1 MANLFPE
8 LNTNM
13 EIKIMTNEKH
23 SVDSNEARKALDTIQ
38 QMERMA
44 MRRATPPRWF
54 GALIALLAGSL
65 VSLSAAD
72 LRQYT
77 VFIILL
83 MVLVISYQR
92 QKTGV
97 SAKTSPVKTMVLGL
111 IILVPL
117 FFLLIITAQLL
128 QESLGHVSASLLCGG
143 IFSVIVYLLSLVER
157 RCYDKINVEKGQ

>member
-1 MANLFPE
+1 
-8 LNTNM
+8 
-13 EIKIMTNEKH
+13 MTNEKH
-23 SVDSNEARKALDTIQ
+23 SAASSEAHKALDTIQ
-38 QMERMA
+38 QMKRAA

-83 MVLVISYQR
+83 MVFVISYQS

-97 SAKTSPVKTMVLGL
+97 SAKTFPVKTAVVGL

-117 FFLLIITAQLL
+117 FFLLIIAAQLL

-157 RCYDKINVEKGQ
+157 RWYDKINVEKGQ

>member
-1 MANLFPE
+1 
-8 LNTNM
+8 
-13 EIKIMTNEKH
+13 MTNEKH
-23 SVDSNEARKALDTIQ
+23 SAASSEAHKALDTIQ
-38 QMERMA
+38 QMKRAA

-83 MVLVISYQR
+83 MVFVISYQS

-97 SAKTSPVKTMVLGL
+97 SAKTFPVKTAVVGL

-117 FFLLIITAQLL
+117 FFLLILAAHLL
-128 QESLGHVSASLLCGG
+128 QEILGHVSASLLCG
-143 IFSVIVYLLSLVER
+143 
-157 RCYDKINVEKGQ
+157 

>member
-1 MANLFPE
+1 
-8 LNTNM
+8 
-13 EIKIMTNEKH
+13 MTNEKH
-23 SVDSNEARKALDTIQ
+23 SAASSEAHKALDTIQ
-38 QMERMA
+38 QMKRAA

-83 MVLVISYQR
+83 MVFVISYQS

-97 SAKTSPVKTMVLGL
+97 SAKTFPVKTAILGL

-117 FFLLIITAQLL
+117 FFLLIIAAQLL

-143 IFSVIVYLLSLVER
+143 IFSVIVYLLSLFER
-157 RCYDKINVEKGQ
+157 RWYDKINVEKGQ

>member
-1 MANLFPE
+1 
-8 LNTNM
+8 
-13 EIKIMTNEKH
+13 MTNEKH
-23 SVDSNEARKALDTIQ
+23 SAASSEAHKALDTIQ
-38 QMERMA
+38 QMKRAA
-44 MRRATPPRWF
+44 MRRATPSHWF

-72 LRQYT
+72 LRQYI

-97 SAKTSPVKTMVLGL
+97 SAKNFPVKTMVLGL

-117 FFLLIITAQLL
+117 FFLMIIAAQLL
-128 QESLGHVSASLLCGG
+128 QESLGRVSASLLCGG

-157 RCYDKINVEKGQ
+157 RWYDKINVEEVQ

>member
-1 MANLFPE
+1 
-8 LNTNM
+8 
-13 EIKIMTNEKH
+13 MTNEKH
-23 SVDSNEARKALDTIQ
+23 SAASSEAHKALDTIQ
-38 QMERMA
+38 QMKRAA

-83 MVLVISYQR
+83 MVFVISYQS

-97 SAKTSPVKTMVLGL
+97 SAKTFPVKMAVVGL

-117 FFLLIITAQLL
+117 FFLLIIAAQLL
-128 QESLGHVSASLLCGG
+128 QEILGHVSASLLCGG
-143 IFSVIVYLLSLVER
+143 IFSVIVYFLSLFER
-157 RCYDKINVEKGQ
+157 RWYDKINVEKGQ

>member
-1 MANLFPE
+1 MG
-8 LNTNM
+8 
-13 EIKIMTNEKH
+13 
-23 SVDSNEARKALDTIQ
+23 LDLLTV
-38 QMERMA
+38 RAA

-97 SAKTSPVKTMVLGL
+97 SAKIFPVKTMVLGL

-117 FFLLIITAQLL
+117 FFLMIIAAQLL

-143 IFSVIVYLLSLVER
+143 IFSIIVYLLSLVER
-157 RCYDKINVEKGQ
+157 RWYDKINVEEVQ

>member
-1 MANLFPE
+1 
-8 LNTNM
+8 
-13 EIKIMTNEKH
+13 MTNEKH
-23 SVDSNEARKALDTIQ
+23 SAASSEAHKALDTIQ
-38 QMERMA
+38 QMKRAA

-65 VSLSAAD
+65 MSLSAAD

-83 MVLVISYQR
+83 MVLVISYQS

-97 SAKTSPVKTMVLGL
+97 SAKTFPVKTAVVGL

-117 FFLLIITAQLL
+117 FFLLIIAAQLL

-143 IFSVIVYLLSLVER
+143 IFSVLVYSLSLFER
-157 RCYDKINVEKGQ
+157 RWYDKINSEKV

>member
-1 MANLFPE
+1 
-8 LNTNM
+8 
-13 EIKIMTNEKH
+13 MTNEKH
-23 SVDSNEARKALDTIQ
+23 SVNSSEARNALDTIQ
-38 QMERMA
+38 QMERTA

-97 SAKTSPVKTMVLGL
+97 SAKTFPVKTAILGL

-117 FFLLIITAQLL
+117 FFLLIIAAQLL
-128 QESLGHVSASLLCGG
+128 QESLGHVLASLLCGG
-143 IFSVIVYLLSLVER
+143 IFSVIVYLLSLFER
-157 RCYDKINVEKGQ
+157 RWYDKINVEKGQ

>member
-1 MANLFPE
+1 
-8 LNTNM
+8 
-13 EIKIMTNEKH
+13 MTNEKH
-23 SVDSNEARKALDTIQ
+23 SAASSEAHKALDTIK
-38 QMERMA
+38 QMKRAA

-83 MVLVISYQR
+83 MVFVISYQS

-97 SAKTSPVKTMVLGL
+97 SAKTFPVKTAVVGL

-117 FFLLIITAQLL
+117 FFLLIIAAQLL

-143 IFSVIVYLLSLVER
+143 IFSVIVYFLSLFER
-157 RCYDKINVEKGQ
+157 RWYDKINVEKGQ

>member
-1 MANLFPE
+1 
-8 LNTNM
+8 
-13 EIKIMTNEKH
+13 MTNEKH
-23 SVDSNEARKALDTIQ
+23 SAASSEAHKALDTIQ
-38 QMERMA
+38 QMKRAA

-77 VFIILL
+77 VFIILSI
-83 MVLVISYQR
+83 VLVISYQR

-97 SAKTSPVKTMVLGL
+97 SAKTFPVKTMVLGL

-117 FFLLIITAQLL
+117 FFLLIIAAQLL
-128 QESLGHVSASLLCGG
+128 QERLGYVSASLLCGG
-143 IFSVIVYLLSLVER
+143 IFSVIVYLLSLFER
-157 RCYDKINVEKGQ
+157 RWYDKINVGKV

>member
-1 MANLFPE
+1 
-8 LNTNM
+8 
-13 EIKIMTNEKH
+13 MTNEKH
-23 SVDSNEARKALDTIQ
+23 SAASSEAHKALDTIQ
-38 QMERMA
+38 QMKRAA
-44 MRRATPPRWF
+44 MRRATPPHWF

-83 MVLVISYQR
+83 MVFVISYQS

-97 SAKTSPVKTMVLGL
+97 SAKTFPVKTAVVGL

-117 FFLLIITAQLL
+117 FFLLIIAAQLL
-128 QESLGHVSASLLCGG
+128 QEILGHVSAPLLCGG
-143 IFSVIVYLLSLVER
+143 IFSVIVYFLSLFER
-157 RCYDKINVEKGQ
+157 RWYDKINVEKGQ

>member
-1 MANLFPE
+1 
-8 LNTNM
+8 
-13 EIKIMTNEKH
+13 MTNEKH
-23 SVDSNEARKALDTIQ
+23 SAASSEAHKALDTIQ
-38 QMERMA
+38 QMERTA

-97 SAKTSPVKTMVLGL
+97 SAKTFPVKTAILGL

-117 FFLLIITAQLL
+117 FFLLIIAAQLL
-128 QESLGHVSASLLCGG
+128 QESLGHVLASLLCGG
-143 IFSVIVYLLSLVER
+143 IFSVIVYFLSLFER
-157 RCYDKINVEKGQ
+157 RWYDKINVEKGQ

>member
-1 MANLFPE
+1 
-8 LNTNM
+8 
-13 EIKIMTNEKH
+13 MTNEKH
-23 SVDSNEARKALDTIQ
+23 SAASSEAHKALDTIQ
-38 QMERMA
+38 QMKRAA

-83 MVLVISYQR
+83 MVFVISYQS

-97 SAKTSPVKTMVLGL
+97 SAKTFPVKTAVVGL

-117 FFLLIITAQLL
+117 FFLLIIAAQLL

-143 IFSVIVYLLSLVER
+143 IFSVIVYLLSLFER
-157 RCYDKINVEKGQ
+157 RWYDKINVEKGQ

>member
-1 MANLFPE
+1 
-8 LNTNM
+8 
-13 EIKIMTNEKH
+13 MTNEKH
-23 SVDSNEARKALDTIQ
+23 SAASSEAHKALDTIK
-38 QMERMA
+38 QMKRAA

-83 MVLVISYQR
+83 MVFVISYQS

-97 SAKTSPVKTMVLGL
+97 SAKTFPVKTAVVGL

-117 FFLLIITAQLL
+117 FFLLIIAAQLL
-128 QESLGHVSASLLCGG
+128 QENLGHVSASLLCGG
-143 IFSVIVYLLSLVER
+143 IFSVIVYLLSLFER
-157 RCYDKINVEKGQ
+157 RWYDKINVEKGQ

>member
-1 MANLFPE
+1 
-8 LNTNM
+8 
-13 EIKIMTNEKH
+13 MTNEKH
-23 SVDSNEARKALDTIQ
+23 SVNSSEARKALDTIQ
-38 QMERMA
+38 QMERTA

-72 LRQYT
+72 LRKYT

-97 SAKTSPVKTMVLGL
+97 SAKTFPVKTAILGL
-111 IILVPL
+111 VILVPL
-117 FFLLIITAQLL
+117 FFLLIIAAQLL
-128 QESLGHVSASLLCGG
+128 QESLGHVSVSLLCGG
-143 IFSVIVYLLSLVER
+143 IFSVIVYLLSLFELR
-157 RCYDKINVEKGQ
+157 WYDKINVEKGQ

>member
-1 MANLFPE
+1 
-8 LNTNM
+8 
-13 EIKIMTNEKH
+13 MTNEKH
-23 SVDSNEARKALDTIQ
+23 SAASSEAHKALDTIQ
-38 QMERMA
+38 QMKRAA

-83 MVLVISYQR
+83 MVFVISYQS

-97 SAKTSPVKTMVLGL
+97 SAKTFPVKTAVVGL

-117 FFLLIITAQLL
+117 FFLLIIAAQLL
-128 QESLGHVSASLLCGG
+128 REILGHVSASLLCGG
-143 IFSVIVYLLSLVER
+143 IFSVIVYLLSLFER
-157 RCYDKINVEKGQ
+157 RWYDKINVEKGQ

>member
-1 MANLFPE
+1 
-8 LNTNM
+8 
-13 EIKIMTNEKH
+13 MTNEKH
-23 SVDSNEARKALDTIQ
+23 SVDSSEARKALDTIQ
-38 QMERMA
+38 QMERTA

-77 VFIILL
+77 VFIILSI
-83 MVLVISYQR
+83 VLAISYQR

-97 SAKTSPVKTMVLGL
+97 SAKTFPVKTAILGL

-117 FFLLIITAQLL
+117 FFLLIIAAQLL
-128 QESLGHVSASLLCGG
+128 QESLGHVLASLLCGG

-157 RCYDKINVEKGQ
+157 RWYDKINMEKVQ

>member
-1 MANLFPE
+1 
-8 LNTNM
+8 
-13 EIKIMTNEKH
+13 MTNEKH
-23 SVDSNEARKALDTIQ
+23 SAASSEAHKALDTIQ
-38 QMERMA
+38 QMKRAA

-97 SAKTSPVKTMVLGL
+97 SAKTFPVKTAVLGL

-117 FFLLIITAQLL
+117 FFLLIIAAQLL

-157 RCYDKINVEKGQ
+157 RWYDKINVEKGQ

>member
-1 MANLFPE
+1 M
-8 LNTNM
+8 
-13 EIKIMTNEKH
+13 KNETH
-23 SVDSNEARKALDTIQ
+23 NAASSEAQKALDTIQ
-38 QMERMA
+38 QMKRAA

-83 MVLVISYQR
+83 MVLVISYQS

-97 SAKTSPVKTMVLGL
+97 SAKTFPVKTAVVGL

-117 FFLLIITAQLL
+117 FFLLIIAAQLL

-143 IFSVIVYLLSLVER
+143 IFSIMVYLLSLFER
-157 RCYDKINVEKGQ
+157 HWYDNINSE

>member
-1 MANLFPE
+1 
-8 LNTNM
+8 
-13 EIKIMTNEKH
+13 MTNEKH
-23 SVDSNEARKALDTIQ
+23 SAASSEAHKALDTIQ
-38 QMERMA
+38 QMKRAA

-97 SAKTSPVKTMVLGL
+97 SAKTFPVKTAILGL

-117 FFLLIITAQLL
+117 FFLLIIAAQLL

-143 IFSVIVYLLSLVER
+143 IFSVIVYLLSLFER
-157 RCYDKINVEKGQ
+157 RWYDKINVEKGQ

>member
-1 MANLFPE
+1 
-8 LNTNM
+8 
-13 EIKIMTNEKH
+13 MTNEKH
-23 SVDSNEARKALDTIQ
+23 SAASSEAHKALDTIK
-38 QMERMA
+38 QMKRAA

-83 MVLVISYQR
+83 MVFVISYQS

-97 SAKTSPVKTMVLGL
+97 SAKTFPVKTAILGL

-117 FFLLIITAQLL
+117 FFLLIIAAQLL

-143 IFSVIVYLLSLVER
+143 IFSVIVYLLSLFER
-157 RCYDKINVEKGQ
+157 RWYDKINVEKGQ

>member
-1 MANLFPE
+1 
-8 LNTNM
+8 
-13 EIKIMTNEKH
+13 MTNKKH
-23 SVDSNEARKALDTIQ
+23 SVDSSEARKALDTIE
-38 QMERMA
+38 QMERTA
-44 MRRATPPRWF
+44 MRIATPPRWF

-65 VSLSAAD
+65 VSLSASD

-97 SAKTSPVKTMVLGL
+97 SAKTFPVKTAVLGL

-117 FFLLIITAQLL
+117 FFLLIIAAQLL
-128 QESLGHVSASLLCGG
+128 QESLGHVLASLLCGG

-157 RCYDKINVEKGQ
+157 RWYDKINMEKVQ

>member
-1 MANLFPE
+1 
-8 LNTNM
+8 
-13 EIKIMTNEKH
+13 MTNEKH
-23 SVDSNEARKALDTIQ
+23 SAASSEAHKALDTIQ
-38 QMERMA
+38 QMKRAA

-83 MVLVISYQR
+83 MVFVISYQS

-97 SAKTSPVKTMVLGL
+97 SAKTFPVKTAVVGL

-117 FFLLIITAQLL
+117 FFLLIIAAQLL
-128 QESLGHVSASLLCGG
+128 EESLGHVSASLLCGG
-143 IFSVIVYLLSLVER
+143 IFSVIVYLLSLLER
-157 RCYDKINVEKGQ
+157 RWYDKINVEKDQ

>member
-1 MANLFPE
+1 
-8 LNTNM
+8 
-13 EIKIMTNEKH
+13 MTNKKH
-23 SVDSNEARKALDTIQ
+23 SAASSEAHKALNTIQ
-38 QMERMA
+38 QMKRAA

-83 MVLVISYQR
+83 MVFVISYQS

-97 SAKTSPVKTMVLGL
+97 AAKTFPVKTAVVGL

-117 FFLLIITAQLL
+117 FFLLIIAAQLL
-128 QESLGHVSASLLCGG
+128 QESLGHVSAALLCGG
-143 IFSVIVYLLSLVER
+143 IFSIMVYLLSLFER
-157 RCYDKINVEKGQ
+157 RRYGNINSE

>member
-1 MANLFPE
+1 
-8 LNTNM
+8 
-13 EIKIMTNEKH
+13 MTNEKH
-23 SVDSNEARKALDTIQ
+23 SAASSEAHKALDTIK
-38 QMERMA
+38 QMKRAA

-83 MVLVISYQR
+83 MVFVISYQS

-97 SAKTSPVKTMVLGL
+97 SAKTFPVKTAVVGL

-117 FFLLIITAQLL
+117 FFLLIIAAQLL
-128 QESLGHVSASLLCGG
+128 QEILGHVSASLLCGG
-143 IFSVIVYLLSLVER
+143 IFSVIVYFLSLFER
-157 RCYDKINVEKGQ
+157 RWYDKINVEKGQ

>member
-1 MANLFPE
+1 
-8 LNTNM
+8 
-13 EIKIMTNEKH
+13 MTNKKH
-23 SVDSNEARKALDTIQ
+23 SAASSEAHKALNTIQ
-38 QMERMA
+38 QMKRAA

-77 VFIILL
+77 VFIILS

-97 SAKTSPVKTMVLGL
+97 SAKIFPIKTMVIGL

-117 FFLLIITAQLL
+117 FFLLIIAAQLL
-128 QESLGHVSASLLCGG
+128 QEKLGYVSASLLCGG
-143 IFSVIVYLLSLVER
+143 IFSVIVYLLSWVER
-157 RCYDKINVEKGQ
+157 RWYDKINVGKVE

>member
-1 MANLFPE
+1 
-8 LNTNM
+8 
-13 EIKIMTNEKH
+13 MTNEKH
-23 SVDSNEARKALDTIQ
+23 SAASSEAHKALDTIQ
-38 QMERMA
+38 QMEQTA

-83 MVLVISYQR
+83 MVLVISYQS

-97 SAKTSPVKTMVLGL
+97 SAKTFPVKTAVVGL

-117 FFLLIITAQLL
+117 FFLLIIAAQLL
-128 QESLGHVSASLLCGG
+128 QKSLGHVSASLLCGG
-143 IFSVIVYLLSLVER
+143 IFSVIVYLLSLFER
-157 RCYDKINVEKGQ
+157 RWYDKINVEKGQ

>member
-1 MANLFPE
+1 
-8 LNTNM
+8 
-13 EIKIMTNEKH
+13 MTNEKH
-23 SVDSNEARKALDTIQ
+23 SAASSEAHKALDTIQ
-38 QMERMA
+38 QMKRAA

-83 MVLVISYQR
+83 MVFVISYQS

-97 SAKTSPVKTMVLGL
+97 SAKTFPVKTAVVGL

-117 FFLLIITAQLL
+117 FFLLIIAAQLL

-143 IFSVIVYLLSLVER
+143 IFSVIVYFLSLFER
-157 RCYDKINVEKGQ
+157 RWYDKINVEKGQ

>member
-1 MANLFPE
+1 
-8 LNTNM
+8 
-13 EIKIMTNEKH
+13 MTNEKH
-23 SVDSNEARKALDTIQ
+23 SVDSSEAHKALETIQ
-38 QMERMA
+38 QMKRAA

-54 GALIALLAGSL
+54 GALIALLTGSL

-83 MVLVISYQR
+83 MVLVISYQS

-97 SAKTSPVKTMVLGL
+97 SAKTFPVKTAVVGL

-117 FFLLIITAQLL
+117 FFLLIIAAQLL

-143 IFSVIVYLLSLVER
+143 IFSVIVYFLSLFER
-157 RCYDKINVEKGQ
+157 RWYDKINVEKGQ

>member
-1 MANLFPE
+1 
-8 LNTNM
+8 
-13 EIKIMTNEKH
+13 MTNEKH
-23 SVDSNEARKALDTIQ
+23 SAASSEAHKALDTIQ
-38 QMERMA
+38 QMKRAA

-83 MVLVISYQR
+83 MVFVISYQS

-97 SAKTSPVKTMVLGL
+97 SAKTFPVKTAVVGL

-117 FFLLIITAQLL
+117 FFLLIIAAQLL
-128 QESLGHVSASLLCGG
+128 REILGHVSASLLCGG
-143 IFSVIVYLLSLVER
+143 IFSVIVYFLSLFER
-157 RCYDKINVEKGQ
+157 RWYDKINVEKGQ

>member
-1 MANLFPE
+1 
-8 LNTNM
+8 
-13 EIKIMTNEKH
+13 MTNEKH
-23 SVDSNEARKALDTIQ
+23 SAASSEAHKALDTIQ
-38 QMERMA
+38 QMKRSA

-83 MVLVISYQR
+83 MVFVISYQS

-97 SAKTSPVKTMVLGL
+97 SAKTFPVKTAVVGL

-117 FFLLIITAQLL
+117 FFLLIIAAQLL
-128 QESLGHVSASLLCGG
+128 QEILGHVSASLLCGG
-143 IFSVIVYLLSLVER
+143 IFSVIVYFLSLFER
-157 RCYDKINVEKGQ
+157 RWYDKINVEKGQ

>member
-1 MANLFPE
+1 
-8 LNTNM
+8 
-13 EIKIMTNEKH
+13 MTNEKH
-23 SVDSNEARKALDTIQ
+23 GVDSSEARKALDTIQ
-38 QMERMA
+38 QMERTA

-77 VFIILL
+77 VFIILSI
-83 MVLVISYQR
+83 VLLISYQR

-97 SAKTSPVKTMVLGL
+97 SAKTFPVKTMVLGL

-117 FFLLIITAQLL
+117 FFLLIIAAQLL
-128 QESLGHVSASLLCGG
+128 QERLGYVSASLLCGG
-143 IFSVIVYLLSLVER
+143 IFSVIVYLLSLFER
-157 RCYDKINVEKGQ
+157 RWYDKINVEKV

>member
-1 MANLFPE
+1 
-8 LNTNM
+8 
-13 EIKIMTNEKH
+13 MTNEKH
-23 SVDSNEARKALDTIQ
+23 SAASSEAHKALDTIQ
-38 QMERMA
+38 QMKRAA

-77 VFIILL
+77 VFIILSI
-83 MVLVISYQR
+83 VLVISYQR

-97 SAKTSPVKTMVLGL
+97 SAKTFPVKTMVLGL

-117 FFLLIITAQLL
+117 FFLMIIAAQLL
-128 QESLGHVSASLLCGG
+128 QERLGYVSASLLCGG

-157 RCYDKINVEKGQ
+157 RWYDKINVEEVQ

>member
-1 MANLFPE
+1 
-8 LNTNM
+8 
-13 EIKIMTNEKH
+13 MTNEKH
-23 SVDSNEARKALDTIQ
+23 SAASSEAHKALDTIQ
-38 QMERMA
+38 QMKRAA

-83 MVLVISYQR
+83 MVFVISYQS

-97 SAKTSPVKTMVLGL
+97 SAKTFPVKTAVVGL

-117 FFLLIITAQLL
+117 FFLLIIAAQLL
-128 QESLGHVSASLLCGG
+128 REILGHVSASLLCGG
-143 IFSVIVYLLSLVER
+143 IFSVIVYLLSLFER
-157 RCYDKINVEKGQ
+157 RWYDKINMEKGQ